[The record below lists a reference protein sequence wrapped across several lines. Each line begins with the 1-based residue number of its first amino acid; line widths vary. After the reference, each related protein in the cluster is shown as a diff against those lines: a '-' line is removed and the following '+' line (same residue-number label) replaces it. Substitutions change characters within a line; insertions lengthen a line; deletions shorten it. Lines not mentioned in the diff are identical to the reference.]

1 MFKLRARIFPGFL
14 FLYSFV
20 CVFWHFISTK
30 KMKKLLLLFLVFATY
45 VAQAQY
51 FDTGQDPAS
60 LKWRQINTTNF
71 QLIYPDYY
79 ENQAQVLAQK
89 LEMVY
94 DFGSYSLKYKP
105 GKISVILHTQ
115 TVQSNGLVAY
125 APKRSEFYTTPHQG
139 IYPQDWLEQLALHEF
154 RHVVQIDKLNAE
166 LPKIIEAVLGE
177 QGTALV
183 FGAYLPWW
191 FIEGDA
197 VVTETALGNY
207 GRGRFPSFLME
218 HQAQVVDNKTFSYDK
233 AYLGSFKDYVPNH
246 YQLGYY
252 LVAKSRE
259 RYGSE
264 IWEKAIKRVGTKPFS
279 ITPFDKAL
287 KLETGLG
294 KVQLYESI
302 FDSLATE
309 WKNTDAQFVEPS
321 LTQLSQKN
329 KTYTNYLYKHWLNID
344 ELIAYKTGLD
354 VIPSF
359 VRINTKT
366 GDEERLII
374 PGSIFEES
382 VNFEGEWIVW
392 AEKIPDVRWSHS
404 GLSQI
409 RILNANTKKMYSV
422 SPEFKAFA
430 PVLSPNLKEVAVVET
445 DFSSKNYLTVYDIS
459 SGKMKYRFQTDNNN
473 YFFSP
478 VWLNPHELIYV
489 LLDENG
495 KHIAKVDLRNNEQT
509 LLPGTELGKI
519 KQLKVAGNNLYFISS
534 YSGKNALYVYDLF
547 SSEIEQ
553 VYEPRFDVAYPAINP
568 KGTIALSDYTG
579 DGFRIIEFK
588 PKKTMALNEVIR
600 GSWPLANS
608 MQQQEPG
615 VVDFTRVDT
624 TEVFVSQTYN
634 KAKHLFNFHSW
645 APVFVDPDDYEFLPG
660 VSLMSQ
666 NKLGTAFTTLGY
678 KWDTSEKTGH
688 FYGKYTYKG
697 WFPVFDFEVTGGK
710 RASQYWL
717 IREYQNQEGQV
728 VKRDTT
734 LQDYKWNETTFNANM
749 RIPLNLSQG
758 AFSRLLQPEVEY
770 QLAHYGKEQS
780 TPDEFNSG
788 NYQSLSYRLYY
799 YQLLRKS
806 HQDIYPNF
814 GLALEG
820 NFRHSPWQSNEMG
833 QLAAAAATVYLP
845 GLLKNHGIRLYGGLQ
860 DKSSGNLFGFSDAIR
875 FPRGW
880 TKIETEQL
888 QSLSLNY
895 ALPLINP
902 DLSIGGITYVRRISA
917 TLFADYA
924 NLQGGYHGGDAPTKF
939 NVDISSYGVE
949 LLGDVNFFRFYAPV
963 KIGVRASYLKEL
975 EDVGFDFLLSVDFN
989 SL

>member
-1 MFKLRARIFPGFL
+1 MFKFRARIFPGFL

-20 CVFWHFISTK
+20 CVLWHFNFLD
-30 KMKKLLLLFLVFATY
+30 KMKQLFLLLFVLASFIG
-45 VAQAQY
+45 QAQY

-79 ENQAQVLAQK
+79 EEQAQILAQK

-105 GKISVILHTQ
+105 GKISIILHTQ

-125 APKRSEFYTTPHQG
+125 APKRSEFYTTPHQA
-139 IYPQDWLEQLALHEF
+139 IYPQDWLDQLALHEF

-166 LPKIIEAVLGE
+166 LPKIIKIILGE
-177 QGTALV
+177 QGTALL

-197 VVTETALGNY
+197 VATETALSKY
-207 GRGRFPSFLME
+207 GRGRFPSFLVE

-246 YQLGYY
+246 YRLGYY
-252 LVAKSRE
+252 LVANSRE
-259 RYGSE
+259 RYGSD
-264 IWEKAIKRVGTKPFS
+264 IWEKAIKRVGTSPFS
-279 ITPFDKAL
+279 ITPFNKAL
-287 KLETGLG
+287 KMETGLG

-309 WKNTDAQFVEPS
+309 WKNDDAKFEGVPS
-321 LTQLSQKN
+321 TQLSKTH
-329 KTYTNYLYKHWLNID
+329 KTYTNYLYKHWLNND

-354 VIPSF
+354 VVPSF
-359 VRINTKT
+359 VVINKNDGTEKK
-366 GDEERLII
+366 LIT
-374 PGSIFEES
+374 PGFIFEES
-382 VNFEGEWIVW
+382 VSFRGEWIVW

-404 GLSQI
+404 GLSCI
-409 RILNANTKKMYSV
+409 RIFNAITKEIYSV
-422 SPEFKAFA
+422 APEFKAFA
-430 PVLSPNLKEVAVVET
+430 PVISPNLNEVAVVET
-445 DFSSKNYLTVYDIS
+445 NFSSENYLTVYDIA
-459 SGKMKYRFQTDNNN
+459 SGKIKYRYQSDNNN
-473 YFFSP
+473 FFFSP
-478 VWLNPHELIYV
+478 VWLNQHELLYV

-495 KHIAKVDLRNNEQT
+495 KRIAKLNLQTNEHT
-509 LLPGTELGKI
+509 LLPETELGEI
-519 KQLKVAGNNLYFISS
+519 KQLQVSGNNLYFISS
-534 YSGKNALYVYDLF
+534 YSGKNALYNYDLV
-547 SSEIEQ
+547 SSEIKQ
-553 VYEPRFDVAYPAINP
+553 VYEPRFDVAYPVIQKN
-568 KGTIALSDYTG
+568 GTIAVSDYTG
-579 DGFRIIEFK
+579 DGFRIIEFQ
-588 PKKTMALNEVIR
+588 PENTVPLNQVSPA
-600 GSWPLANS
+600 SWPLANS
-608 MQQQEPG
+608 MQQQELG
-615 VVDFTRVDT
+615 IVDFSRVDT
-624 TEVFVSQTYN
+624 TKLFASEDYR
-634 KAKHLFNFHSW
+634 KPKHLFNFHSW
-645 APVFVDPDDYEFLPG
+645 APVFVNPDNYEFSPG

-688 FYGKYTYKG
+688 FYGRYTYKG
-697 WFPVFDFEVTGGK
+697 WFPVFDFEVTSGK

-728 VKRDTT
+728 VKKDTT
-734 LQDYKWNETTFNANM
+734 LQNFKWNETTFNANM
-749 RIPLNLSQG
+749 RVPLNLSRG
-758 AFSRLLQPEVEY
+758 AFSRLLQPEVDYE
-770 QLAHYGKEQS
+770 LKHYGKDQS
-780 TPDEFNSG
+780 TPDEFYSG

-814 GLALEG
+814 GFAIEG

-833 QLAAAAATVYLP
+833 RLVSGAATMYLP
-845 GLLKNHGIRLYGGLQ
+845 GLLKNHGIRLYGGVQ

-902 DLSIGGITYVRRISA
+902 DLSIGGLTYIRRIST

-924 NLQGGYHGGDAPTKF
+924 NLQGSYHGGENSAKF
-939 NVDISSYGVE
+939 NVNISSYGVE
-949 LLGDVNFFRFYAPV
+949 MLGDVNFFRFYAPV